1 MELMFTAVFEEIPE
15 AQGGGF
21 VASVEELPEAITQGK
36 TLDEARSNLRD
47 AIELVLEDNRE
58 RFGIPVPQRK
68 VIRERISVSA
78 V

>member
-36 TLDEARSNLRD
+36 TLDEARTNLRD

>member
-1 MELMFTAVFEEIPE
+1 MFTAVFEEIPE

-36 TLDEARSNLRD
+36 TLDEARTNLRD